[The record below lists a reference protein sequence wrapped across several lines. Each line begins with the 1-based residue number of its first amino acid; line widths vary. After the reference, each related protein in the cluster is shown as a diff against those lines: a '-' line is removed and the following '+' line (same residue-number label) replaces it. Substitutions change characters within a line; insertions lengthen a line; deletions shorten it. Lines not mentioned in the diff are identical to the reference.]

1 MASDAKTRRLDC
13 GDGIDRISNLPGNV
27 IDLILK
33 RLPLHGAARMSV
45 LSKAWRDIWVMF
57 PRLVFDDD
65 FFEQLSLARAFK
77 KDEGTRLS
85 QFSRTISDT
94 IYWIKHISNCGVKK
108 MNLTNYEVPDYEI
121 PSYLFSCSEMT
132 HLSLTGCVLKP
143 PPKYKGFS
151 NLICVSLVHVVIT
164 TDMSFGA
171 QLVELY
177 MECCH
182 GTEYLGR
189 QFKYYNNLTELS
201 IRECGEVELQ
211 WFESIQKVKHL
222 CLMLDGKA
230 NKVINFA
237 DLVDKMPRI
246 QTIHLDNFFLE
257 SLELG
262 AAVTKRNLM
271 ENLRDLYFYNVES
284 CNLVQIQKVLC
295 LIRISPNLQY
305 LHMALGRNVMNVA
318 ESTKLMVSSVVQ
330 YLQSPE
336 LMDMNLNQLE
346 AVEIKWIDGTDELQF
361 IKLLLASSP
370 SLRWMKLFHIAINDS
385 KEQLRIS
392 RELMRFRRAST
403 AAEIIWT

>member
-85 QFSRTISDT
+85 QFSRTI
-94 IYWIKHISNCGVKK
+94 
-108 MNLTNYEVPDYEI
+108 
-121 PSYLFSCSEMT
+121 SEMT